1 MTEIRYNG
9 TKRSAADL
17 TSALTLAG
25 IQVLAS
31 TPNSPKAA
39 TDFWVQAHE
48 MFDVGVLQAGL
59 PRDYRALIRGHDH
72 EGRALLV
79 RVQQGASLII
89 EDDGQVFATRPA
101 STPASPG
108 VSVWQ
113 TKSTGQAFQ
122 AFTWDGTDLGFSDLI
137 AFFQLRGSLLNKLA
151 PAPGSD
157 GFGALQG
164 TATVVESGQVYTFEM
179 TRQCVF
185 LASGDGTVQTVSPE
199 QLPLSYDQVS

>member
-39 TDFWVQAHE
+39 TDFWQQARE
-48 MFDVGVLQAGL
+48 MFDAGTLRAGL
-59 PRDYRALIRGHDH
+59 PRDYRALIRDRDH
-72 EGRALLV
+72 EDKVLLI

-101 STPASPG
+101 STPVAASIG
-108 VSVWQ
+108 VWQ
-113 TKSTGQAFQ
+113 AKSTGQAFQ
-122 AFTWDGTDLGFSDLI
+122 VFTWDGTDLGFSDLI
-137 AFFQLRGSLLNKLA
+137 AFFQLHGSLLNKLL
-151 PAPGSD
+151 PTTD

-179 TRQCVF
+179 TRQSVF
-185 LASGDGTVQTVSPE
+185 LASGDGIVQTALPE
-199 QLPLSYDQVS
+199 RLPLSYDQVS

>member
-39 TDFWVQAHE
+39 TDFWQHARE
-48 MFDVGVLQAGL
+48 MFDAGVLHAGL
-59 PRDYRALIRGHDH
+59 PRDYRALIRGRDH

-89 EDDGQVFATRPA
+89 EDGGQVFATQPA
-101 STPASPG
+101 STPTAPG

-113 TKSTGQAFQ
+113 AKSTGQAFQ

-137 AFFQLRGSLLNKLA
+137 AFFQLRGSLLNKLTPTRSA
-151 PAPGSD
+151 D
-157 GFGALQG
+157 GFDALQG
-164 TATVVESGQVYTFEM
+164 TATVVENGQVYTFEM
-179 TRQCVF
+179 TRQSVF
-185 LASGDGTVQTVSPE
+185 LASGDGTVQTISPE
-199 QLPLSYDQVS
+199 RLPLSYDQMS